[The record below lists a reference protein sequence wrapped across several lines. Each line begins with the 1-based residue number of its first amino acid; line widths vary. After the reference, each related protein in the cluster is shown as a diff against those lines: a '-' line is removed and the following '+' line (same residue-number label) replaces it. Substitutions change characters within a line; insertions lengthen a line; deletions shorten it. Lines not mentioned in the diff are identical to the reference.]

1 MKEEIRKRLVGY
13 DKDIVEIMQFGSS
26 VYAPEYARD
35 VDLLVITRGKKEY
48 GGYLD
53 CLDDFDFSCDVIV
66 REVGDKVKSGF
77 ACNILGAFEV
87 LYGEGE
93 HLKETTSYF
102 EPRFREA
109 RSYIRGAKEDMGMA
123 GRSEDEDD
131 RDRRIRTAS
140 NSLFHAARLAT
151 MSYLAIENAR
161 RGGIKKRLPRHYRD
175 EFEEFINVLHID
187 YFYNGNYPANYEEEF
202 EKWYKRVEDFVR
214 RLEGMK
220 KK

>member
-1 MKEEIRKRLVGY
+1 LKYYMKRGY
-13 DKDIVEIMQFGSS
+13 
-26 VYAPEYARD
+26 
-35 VDLLVITRGKKEY
+35 
-48 GGYLD
+48 
-53 CLDDFDFSCDVIV
+53 
-66 REVGDKVKSGF
+66 
-77 ACNILGAFEV
+77 
-87 LYGEGE
+87 
-93 HLKETTSYF
+93 LKETTSYF

-202 EKWYKRVEDFVR
+202 EKWYRKVEEFAF
-214 RLEGMK
+214 L
-220 KK
+220 